1 MSPFSY
7 IKRNYHVLTLMSEH
21 YPFGNHLNLAIKAE
35 LVIVFGITKKV
46 DKAVDNDG
54 VFEVKKSTNPG

>member
-1 MSPFSY
+1 
-7 IKRNYHVLTLMSEH
+7 MSEH

-46 DKAVDNDG
+46 DNAVDNDG